1 TIVAGPPYRD
11 PFNYVFDPLLI
22 TSIDAVGAAMIN
34 RLNVED
40 KPGYTR
46 LDGAVFSTWWNGGL
60 RTIPYFHN
68 MVGIL
73 TEVHGNP
80 TPSQVPL
87 VLDRLIPDNN
97 TPNPIGPRRT

>member
-1 TIVAGPPYRD
+1 
-11 PFNYVFDPLLI
+11 
-22 TSIDAVGAAMIN
+22 
-34 RLNVED
+34 
-40 KPGYTR
+40 YTR

-97 TPNPIGPRRT
+97 TPNPIGPRRTWHFRESIDYSVSMNYAILDYASRYGDQLLFNFYKMGRN